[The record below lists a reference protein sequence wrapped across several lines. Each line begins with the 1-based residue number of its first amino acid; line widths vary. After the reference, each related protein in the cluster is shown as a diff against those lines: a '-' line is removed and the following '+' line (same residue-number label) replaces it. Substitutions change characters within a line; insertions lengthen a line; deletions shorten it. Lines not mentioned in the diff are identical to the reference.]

1 MEWKHADIGMEV
13 FLPRALETSLVE
25 WKHAAPCWNWRTSF
39 GLGNFLS
46 GMETTVASFCAIKRI
61 TLETSLV
68 EWKQVSE
75 GKYGRVLNSL
85 ETSLVEWKP
94 LSPGFRATPG
104 GPLGNFLSGM
114 ETGIRLQGC
123 HPHQGLGNFLSGME
137 TQVPVVRDTDAL
149 RPWKLP

>member
-1 MEWKHADIGMEV
+1 MGT
-13 FLPRALETSLVE
+13 ALETSLVE
-25 WKHAAPCWNWRTSF
+25 WKHGAH
-39 GLGNFLS
+39 
-46 GMETTVASFCAIKRI
+46 ETIINPELA
-61 TLETSLV
+61 LETSLV
-68 EWKQVSE
+68 EWKPPLQTDFFSGVHT
-75 GKYGRVLNSL
+75 L